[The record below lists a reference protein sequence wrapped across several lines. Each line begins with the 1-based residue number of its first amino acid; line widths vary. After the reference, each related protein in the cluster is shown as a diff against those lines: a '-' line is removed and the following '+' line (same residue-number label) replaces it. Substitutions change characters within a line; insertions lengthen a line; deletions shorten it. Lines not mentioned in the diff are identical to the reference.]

1 MGDTLVT
8 DPAPMRHVARSGRR
22 ARPTKRSGAWRLAD
36 AALTLAAIGGVLC
49 IAAVVAATF
58 FDITLIMFKT
68 GSMSPTI
75 PAGSVAVVREIP
87 ASEAAVG
94 DVVTV
99 DRTDLLPITHRITSV
114 SDAGNGFTSIT
125 MRGDANLDE
134 DPEPYVV
141 QRVRTVLFSVPGL
154 ATLVV
159 AFSNPYLLGGITFGA
174 AALVTWAFWP
184 RGARRAHRL
193 GAGAAVVL
201 VLGATPAVLGAPAPA
216 QAAEVETVVRGQYL
230 TLRSIADPEA
240 MQSMTPGRP
249 VPWQVGVAVAAPEP
263 GTVHIGISAQ
273 GGLVNPGALDLE
285 IRACDQRWMAGV
297 CATGESTWLPLQDI
311 TTAARATMAD
321 GVRELDTLDSSN
333 TAWLMITVVMPT
345 EAVPGSEARLNI
357 HAWGEDDTDEATL
370 GGPVAGARAQGDR
383 SRIDPVQIGGTTS
396 TLAATGASLERSV
409 ALAAVA
415 IFAGLAL
422 AGAARLVALHRR
434 RRAPEEV
441 GESAPVD

>member
-1 MGDTLVT
+1 MGSTVVT
-8 DPAPMRHVARSGRR
+8 ESAPVRHRAVSGRR
-22 ARPTKRSGAWRLAD
+22 ARPTRRSGAWHLAD
-36 AALTLAAIGGVLC
+36 AALSFAAIGGVLC

-75 PAGSVAVVREIP
+75 PTGSLAVVREIP

-141 QRVRTVLFSVPGL
+141 QNVRTVLFSVPGL
-154 ATLVV
+154 ATVVV

-174 AALVTWAFWP
+174 AVLVTWAFWP
-184 RGARRAHRL
+184 RGVRRTHRL
-193 GAGAAVVL
+193 GTGAAAVV
-201 VLGATPAVLGAPAPA
+201 VLGVVAGTVAAPTPA

-249 VPWQVGVAVAAPEP
+249 VPWQVGVSVEAPEP
-263 GTVHIGISAQ
+263 GTVHIGISAE

-285 IRACDQRWMAGV
+285 IRACDERWTAGV

-357 HAWGEDDTDEATL
+357 HAWGEANADTTA
-370 GGPVAGARAQGDR
+370 GGDPEQIDPAQ
-383 SRIDPVQIGGTTS
+383 IDPVKIGGTTS
-396 TLAATGASLERSV
+396 TLAATGAPIEQSI

-422 AGAARLVALHRR
+422 AGAARLVGLGRR
-434 RRAPEEV
+434 HENDPEEEV
-441 GESAPVD
+441 ENATAI